1 VNRPGGAVRRRLRS
15 LVRAAEDRAAHSER
29 RRVRMS
35 LYLVR
40 IAAQVVRQWARDR
53 CPQQAAS
60 LAFQTVLSVVPAL
73 AVCLAILRAT
83 GLIEEESAFVEF
95 LSGRFVPVS
104 SDQIAARLT
113 EWSENVTF
121 QSLGLVGLVTT
132 VLLAFVTWSNL
143 ESIFNHIWR
152 AERRRS
158 LPQKFVVF
166 YATMTIGPLLVGVSL
181 YQAARFGLAQGG
193 SGFLFSLLS
202 SYLAVFLAYWLLPA
216 TKVRAGPA
224 AIGAALTTVL
234 FELAKHL
241 FTLYVSELSFER
253 TAGVYGAVAVVPLW
267 LIWIYWSWLM
277 LLLGAEVAHAAQ
289 NMRLLEQIERR
300 GPMSL
305 ENELVQR
312 VNGPMAARV
321 MVAVAE
327 ANLRGARGL
336 SRQQIADRLDLSREV
351 VDRLVGRLKEADL
364 LVEVDG
370 DFTGFMPAR
379 PPGEIAL
386 AEVLAAF
393 RSDDAA
399 GERGRGALGAL
410 LAELESSAHQRTA
423 EVTLAEL
430 VDPPAPRRGGRPPS

>member
-1 VNRPGGAVRRRLRS
+1 
-15 LVRAAEDRAAHSER
+15 
-29 RRVRMS
+29 
-35 LYLVR
+35 
-40 IAAQVVRQWARDR
+40 
-53 CPQQAAS
+53 
-60 LAFQTVLSVVPAL
+60 
-73 AVCLAILRAT
+73 
-83 GLIEEESAFVEF
+83 
-95 LSGRFVPVS
+95 
-104 SDQIAARLT
+104 
-113 EWSENVTF
+113 
-121 QSLGLVGLVTT
+121 
-132 VLLAFVTWSNL
+132 
-143 ESIFNHIWR
+143 
-152 AERRRS
+152 
-158 LPQKFVVF
+158 
-166 YATMTIGPLLVGVSL
+166 
-181 YQAARFGLAQGG
+181 
-193 SGFLFSLLS
+193 
-202 SYLAVFLAYWLLPA
+202 
-216 TKVRAGPA
+216 
-224 AIGAALTTVL
+224 
-234 FELAKHL
+234 
-241 FTLYVSELSFER
+241 
-253 TAGVYGAVAVVPLW
+253 
-267 LIWIYWSWLM
+267 
-277 LLLGAEVAHAAQ
+277 
-289 NMRLLEQIERR
+289 
-300 GPMSL
+300 MSL